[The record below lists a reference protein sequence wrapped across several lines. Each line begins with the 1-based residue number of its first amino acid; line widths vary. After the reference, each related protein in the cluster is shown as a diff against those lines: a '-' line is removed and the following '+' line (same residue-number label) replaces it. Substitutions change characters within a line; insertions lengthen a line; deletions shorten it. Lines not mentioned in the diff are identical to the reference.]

1 MRFGCCTNMIAVNSD
16 GTGVESVELLKELG
30 YEFLELPL
38 AQVMALND
46 MEFGKLVK
54 RVDSSGMACEVF
66 NVCFPGSIRL
76 TGNEVND
83 QTVSSYIQTALER
96 AAQLGVDVIIVGSSG
111 ARNVPQ
117 GFAVDKAWQQL
128 VAMLKHFDELAKPY
142 GITIAIEPLNKLE
155 SNIINTTLEGLQ
167 LVKDVG
173 CENTK
178 LLVDYYH
185 WALEKEH
192 PDVILTAGEY
202 IRHVHFSRPEGRVF
216 PKYSDA
222 DLFLYIAFFNNLKKI
237 GYDNRVSVEAY
248 TKDLRNDAAHSLEL
262 LRILYTR

>member
-16 GTGVESVELLKELG
+16 GTGVESIELLKELG
-30 YEFLELPL
+30 YEFIELPL
-38 AQVMALND
+38 AQVMALNGF
-46 MEFGKLVK
+46 EFDKLVK
-54 RVDSSGMACEVF
+54 KVDSSRIACEVF

-83 QTVSSYIQTALER
+83 QAVTSYILTALER
-96 AAQLGVDVIIVGSSG
+96 AAQLGVEVIIFGSSG

-117 GFAVDKAWQQL
+117 GFAADQAWKQL
-128 VAMLKHFDELAKPY
+128 VNMLKQFDGMAKTY

-167 LVKDVG
+167 LAKEVG
-173 CENTK
+173 CDNTK

-185 WALEKEH
+185 WALEKED
-192 PDVILTAGEY
+192 PDVILMSGEY

-216 PKYSDA
+216 PKDTDPDRTMYST
-222 DLFLYIAFFNNLKKI
+222 FFNNLKKI
-237 GYDNRVSVEAY
+237 GYDERISVEAY
-248 TKDLRNDAAHSLEL
+248 AGDLKKDAAQSLEL
-262 LRILYTR
+262 LRKMFK